1 MSIYDTGFS
10 LIYSII
16 VAFVF
21 GACMGSFLNCT
32 AIRICRGE
40 DFVKGR
46 SHCMNC
52 GHDLYL
58 KDLVPI
64 FSWVFL
70 KGKCRY
76 CHAKIS
82 ARYPLV
88 EIIFALVSVA
98 CLLKF
103 DVTLLCARN
112 YIYLSVLYLLT
123 LTDIETMT
131 IPDSCHIIMALV
143 WFATCPFLYHG
154 HEIIVHVAAAIVF
167 GGGILLLSL
176 VMDRVLGRE
185 SMGGGDIKLLAV
197 TGLYLGFIGTLLT
210 LIIACVAGLVFSIA
224 RKGRLDDE
232 EKAFPF
238 GPWIAIASAIV
249 LFAGEPLINWYMGL
263 IG

>member
-1 MSIYDTGFS
+1 M
-10 LIYSII
+10 
-16 VAFVF
+16 
-21 GACMGSFLNCT
+21 
-32 AIRICRGE
+32 
-40 DFVKGR
+40 
-46 SHCMNC
+46 
-52 GHDLYL
+52 
-58 KDLVPI
+58 
-64 FSWVFL
+64 
-70 KGKCRY
+70 
-76 CHAKIS
+76 
-82 ARYPLV
+82 
-88 EIIFALVSVA
+88 
-98 CLLKF
+98 
-103 DVTLLCARN
+103 
-112 YIYLSVLYLLT
+112 
-123 LTDIETMT
+123 
-131 IPDSCHIIMALV
+131 
-143 WFATCPFLYHG
+143 
-154 HEIIVHVAAAIVF
+154 HVAAAIVF